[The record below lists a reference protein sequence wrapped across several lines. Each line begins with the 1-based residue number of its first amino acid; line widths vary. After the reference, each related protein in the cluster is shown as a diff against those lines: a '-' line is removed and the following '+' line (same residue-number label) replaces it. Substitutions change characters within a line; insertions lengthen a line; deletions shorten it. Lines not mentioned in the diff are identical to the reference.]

1 MRSVKRGV
9 LATSKSNFLLFL
21 SIGGFA
27 AVFLWLFLASMLTSV
42 SVFADNEPTA
52 STDIPVDV
60 DVQPVIAI
68 RALDSAGADTI
79 SSVPL
84 NVYPVSS
91 GAFAKNSFMIQ
102 VDTNNQAGYEL
113 LMSSDYKTDGTTST
127 TTPASQ
133 AAYTNSLV
141 NVPANDSIATLST
154 DVTESD
160 FSANNSSYQNK
171 WGVSKSWNETIS
183 GDSHTGGNLAL
194 YSPVPNH
201 DATVTLRDDVETAAF
216 NSRTNIGVAVNVNT
230 EKTSGN
236 YRNKLIF
243 TAIANEVP
251 EPIVLPDF
259 WNITTMQEMTP
270 EVCAT
275 VYTPTNAVSMT
286 DEYIIDKS
294 RALAGDYTVTSDN
307 SSPLVPETTLLDDR
321 DADGTGT
328 KKSYKVRK
336 LADGNCWMVDNLEYD
351 LLALYNNGKRGIG
364 SKNDGST
371 FEMTDVNLATGVAG
385 YYTTTAN
392 AHDYVINPNTKP
404 VTNITRNSYI
414 GNVTSQTEY
423 YYSWTGAT
431 AGRGSQSDATW
442 DVSVDG
448 SICPAGWRLPT
459 SYADT
464 TNQNISWSALTNA
477 YLGITADTNTTTGY
491 QTLEQYPIS
500 LYRAG
505 AVYSGSQSYAATSY
519 YWSSTVGSASLGYD
533 LNYSTSS
540 VNPQNFINKY
550 YGLQLRCVA
559 SR

>member
-42 SVFADNEPTA
+42 PVFADNEPTA
-52 STDIPVDV
+52 STDIPVDI

-68 RALDSAGADTI
+68 RALDSAGTDTI

-102 VDTNNQAGYEL
+102 VDTNNQTGYEL
-113 LMSSDYKTDGTTST
+113 FMSSDYKTDGTTST

-141 NVPANDSIATLST
+141 NVPANDSIATIST

-201 DATVTLRDDVETAAF
+201 DTTITLRDDVETAAF
-216 NSRTNIGVAVNVNT
+216 NSRTDIGIAVNVNT
-230 EKTSGN
+230 EKISGS
-236 YRNKLIF
+236 YRNKLVF
-243 TAIANEVP
+243 TAVANEVP

-270 EVCAT
+270 EVCAS
-275 VYTPTNAVSMT
+275 VYTPNNTISMT
-286 DEYIIDKS
+286 DEYIINKS

-307 SSPLVPETTLLDDR
+307 SSPLVPEVTLLDDR

-328 KKSYKVRK
+328 KESYKVRK
-336 LADGNCWMVDNLEYD
+336 LADGNCWMVDALEYD

-371 FEMTDVNLATGVAG
+371 FEMTDSNLASGVG

-392 AHDYVINPNTKP
+392 AYDYVINSNTKP
-404 VTNITRNSYI
+404 LTNITRQSYL
-414 GNVTSQTEY
+414 GDVTGQTEY
-423 YYSWTGAT
+423 YYNWTAAT
-431 AGRGSQSDATW
+431 AGQGSQSDAT
-442 DVSVDG
+442 DGVSVDG

-459 SYADT
+459 NYNDA

-477 YLGITADTNTTTGY
+477 YLGITGNASTTTGY
-491 QTLEQYPIS
+491 QTLDQYPIN

-505 AVYSGSQSYAATSY
+505 YVYSGNQDHAAY
-519 YWSSTVGSASLGYD
+519 GIYWSSTANSASNGYR
-533 LNYSTSS
+533 LSYYTSYVGPQYNANKNYGF
-540 VNPQNFINKY
+540 P
-550 YGLQLRCVA
+550 LRCVA